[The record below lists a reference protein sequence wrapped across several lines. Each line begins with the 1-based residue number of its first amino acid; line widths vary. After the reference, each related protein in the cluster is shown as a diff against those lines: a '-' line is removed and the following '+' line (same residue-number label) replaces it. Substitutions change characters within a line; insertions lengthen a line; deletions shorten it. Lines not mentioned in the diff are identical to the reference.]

1 MIETWINDLVN
12 TTGMVVFGAAV
23 ALLLSVVT
31 SMLILQESW
40 PGIRRQVV
48 EEDTASYGVLT
59 GAIFAAVCALVG
71 VANRQS
77 ITPVWDPTLAE
88 RVTFMLAWVIYGQVA
103 SFLLLYVVNWVLFG
117 LSPARLL
124 DELRRDH
131 NTSVAAVSGLTFL
144 GVSLLVVFRIF

>member
-1 MIETWINDLVN
+1 VIDVWVNDLIY
-12 TTGMVVFGAAV
+12 TTGMVLFGAAV

-40 PGIRRQVV
+40 PNIKRQVV
-48 EEDTASYGVLT
+48 EEDEASYGVLT

-103 SFLLLYVVNWVLFG
+103 SFLLLYAVNWLLFG
-117 LSPARLL
+117 LTPSRLL
-124 DELRRDH
+124 EELRRDH

>member
-1 MIETWINDLVN
+1 VIDIWISDLIN
-12 TTGMVVFGAAV
+12 TTGMVLFGAAI

-40 PGIRRQVV
+40 PSIRQQVV
-48 EEDTASYGVLT
+48 EKDTASYGVLS
-59 GAIFAAVCALVG
+59 GSIFAAVCALVG

-77 ITPVWDPTLAE
+77 IVPVWDPTLAE
-88 RVTFMLAWVIYGQVA
+88 RMSFMLAWVIYGQVA
-103 SFLLLYVVNWVLFG
+103 SFILLYAVNWILFG
-117 LSPARLL
+117 LTPGRILE
-124 DELRRDH
+124 ELRRDH